1 MTLPSPM
8 LTPESPSGFM
18 FLIGYRMVEWREDLA
33 VIALDVR
40 PDHLNRSGVVHG
52 GIFTTL
58 VDTACGF
65 SATFC
70 PYAGRVRRVMTLSIT
85 TTFAGQASSGE
96 IRAIGRKRGGGSRIV
111 VCSAEVFNSDGEL
124 VAIGEGTYRYRTGSE
139 KPEGIPL

>member
-1 MTLPSPM
+1 MTVLSPM

-18 FLIGYRMVEWREDLA
+18 ILIGYRMVEWCKDLA

-40 PDHLNRSGVVHG
+40 PDHLNRAGVVHG

-70 PYAGRVRRVMTLSIT
+70 PYAGRVRRVMTLSMT
-85 TTFAGQASSGE
+85 TTFAGQASGGE
-96 IRAIGRKRGGGSRIV
+96 IRAIGRKRGGGSRIERV
-111 VCSAEVFNSDGEL
+111 LGRSFQL
-124 VAIGEGTYRYRTGSE
+124 RR
-139 KPEGIPL
+139 